1 MRDSI
6 GWRSRFVS
14 ELRDDRLAEFLC
26 IRDIGIGGDAVND
39 LQGGIFANED
49 DIPEVLAHENLLG
62 NVVFEL
68 SIDMLYKEQ
77 LIRLLVRSS
86 RGYS

>member
-1 MRDSI
+1 M
-6 GWRSRFVS
+6 
-14 ELRDDRLAEFLC
+14 
-26 IRDIGIGGDAVND
+26 ND

-49 DIPEVLAHENLLG
+49 DIPEVLADENLLG

-86 RGYS
+86 RGWCGLKGALSAHTPASAREVLLAVSP

>member
-1 MRDSI
+1 MD
-6 GWRSRFVS
+6 
-14 ELRDDRLAEFLC
+14 
-26 IRDIGIGGDAVND
+26 D
-39 LQGGIFANED
+39 LQGSIFANED
-49 DIPEVLAHENLLG
+49 DIPEVFADENLLG

-86 RGYS
+86 GGYS